1 MNQLVSLK
9 SEVKLEQKYTPKV
22 VSAVVREFQVETVA
36 TKLEKNAK
44 LIDMADK
51 QQILN
56 RSHAS
61 ALVDNNS
68 TIATVKRA
76 SRETVE
82 REDKLMKGVRVE
94 MKNVNS
100 NNKLAEDRKKKACD
114 LARHIQYL
122 KDEL

>member
-1 MNQLVSLK
+1 MK
-9 SEVKLEQKYTPKV
+9 SEQKNNSKV
-22 VSAVVREFQVETVA
+22 VSAVVREFQAETVA
-36 TKLEKNAK
+36 MKLEKNAK

-56 RSHAS
+56 RSHSS